1 MGARKSN
8 ENVDTRGDFFARLT
22 RMAIL
27 FGSLI
32 TARKRDMDLAG
43 LEGSLSELQL
53 LRGPEAPSLDSEG
66 LRLNSRCPEVRVY
79 PFAGLGGLRR
89 SGPCHGEVG
98 VDEVGSG
105 GATKGG
111 DGETVP
117 ASDEFGDECDAPGA
131 SRFINPLR
139 DFYFACVSAVMRP

>member
-53 LRGPEAPSLDSEG
+53 LRGPEAPSLDSE
-66 LRLNSRCPEVRVY
+66 
-79 PFAGLGGLRR
+79 
-89 SGPCHGEVG
+89 
-98 VDEVGSG
+98 
-105 GATKGG
+105 
-111 DGETVP
+111 
-117 ASDEFGDECDAPGA
+117 
-131 SRFINPLR
+131 
-139 DFYFACVSAVMRP
+139 